1 MSIMEQMNLE
11 LALEIFLEKPGK
23 TWRSL
28 SSSLSTRYPDQGFD
42 DQLCQVLTL
51 GMYLE
56 TDAVKFLQ
64 EYLKTCSEA
73 DRALLL
79 THPSSAVRKLAE
91 MSPNQLDNIPF
102 YIDEIMTL
110 CAEA

>member
-1 MSIMEQMNLE
+1 MAIMEQINLD
-11 LALEIFLEKPGK
+11 LALEIFLEKPGR

-28 SSSLSTRYPDQGFD
+28 SFFLSEKYPDQDFGEGN
-42 DQLCQVLTL
+42 QLY

-64 EYLKTCSEA
+64 EYLKTCTEA

-91 MSPNQLDNIPF
+91 MSPSELDNIPS
-102 YIDEIMTL
+102 YIDEIV
-110 CAEA
+110 ESNDGI

>member
-23 TWRSL
+23 TWRAL
-28 SSSLSTRYPDQGFD
+28 SSFLSKKYPDQDFGEGN
-42 DQLCQVLTL
+42 QLY

-79 THPSSAVRKLAE
+79 THPSPAARKLAE

-102 YIDEIMTL
+102 YIDEIITPY
-110 CAEA
+110 AEA